1 MALKAA
7 ELSQDAP
14 HRFLS
19 VFERLSALQS
29 KELEPLLYI
38 LNKVHTDP
46 AVAAALD
53 VKKKNLKQATPQK
66 TPTSTPSSQKFR
78 STLGNSSVTI
88 RDNCSLSRLLEPHR
102 CCAKAILACLR
113 QLLRGISM
121 DLL

>member
-1 MALKAA
+1 LAEKVALKAA

-46 AVAAALD
+46 SVAAALD
-53 VKKKNLKQATPQK
+53 ARKRAVKPSSPFK
-66 TPTSTPSSQKFR
+66 TPTTTPTSQKFR
-78 STLGNSSVTI
+78 STLGNSSVI
-88 RDNCSLSRLLEPHR
+88 NVV
-102 CCAKAILACLR
+102 
-113 QLLRGISM
+113 
-121 DLL
+121 